1 MREASLGCREKTR
14 IRAALAGDWWRRQP
28 TSDSGEPTADA
39 GGKDA
44 PRPKRTGKVI

>member
-1 MREASLGCREKTR
+1 MREASLGCRENTR
-14 IRAALAGDWWRRQP
+14 IRAAPAGDWWRLQQ

-44 PRPKRTGKVI
+44 LRPKRTGKVI